1 MAYKTLTLKGNG
13 NQGVPPERWLSPL
26 PGELADARIPGVY
39 SHLMTF
45 IGGGR
50 SCMYVYFTFHVTA
63 NINAVIIGRG
73 FKFSQL
79 EMKVVISTL
88 VESFKFSTSEKDSQI
103 HWQMNGVTAPVVGKD
118 SHPQLPI
125 NISLAK

>member
-50 SCMYVYFTFHVTA
+50 SC
-63 NINAVIIGRG
+63 IG